1 MTFGPLT
8 RISSLS
14 STGAS
19 LISTPGT
26 GTPITPARSI
36 GKCAAVASGDVSV
49 RPHEEVIITG
59 SPCAASDDRLQPRPE
74 ILRQRGGGVEDQ
86 VQALEEARAQVAR
99 RAPGTAAA
107 RRSPRAR

>member
-1 MTFGPLT
+1 MTFGPFT

-14 STGAS
+14 STGVS

-49 RPHEEVIITG
+49 SPHEEVIITG
-59 SPCAASDDRLQPRPE
+59 SPRAS
-74 ILRQRGGGVEDQ
+74 
-86 VQALEEARAQVAR
+86 RATFSSRVHR
-99 RAPGTAAA
+99 SCGSAAA
-107 RRSPRAR
+107 A